1 MNRIALFLLITLFA
15 VSATLA
21 DAAPK
26 KVTPESLRTTESQ
39 IQKLSADVL
48 PAVVSLIPGGRVPR
62 MGTGSAVIVS
72 KEGLILTAAHVAV
85 EMGEKVAVIFNDGS
99 RASAEVLG
107 MDLSRDA
114 AMLQITGEGD
124 REFPFVEI
132 GDSTKLTKNEWCI
145 GLGHA
150 GGYQTGRTAPIR
162 LGRVIS
168 NDDDKFL
175 RSDCAIISG
184 DSGGPLF
191 DLEGK
196 LIGIHSNIG
205 FSLAENRHVPISVF
219 SREWDRML
227 KGQRFGGKHVGGFLE
242 NPYRPMMGAVLG
254 DPRRGKGALIID
266 VVPDSPAQ
274 KAGLKSGD
282 RIMKIAGKK
291 IADKDVFLDDIGNR
305 VAGETIAMTVK
316 NGKEE
321 RSVSLT
327 LAQAKKLGEFGQS
340 IPRRPGTPR
349 LRPQK
354 KQAEPEP
361 DITPEEKAERDELQA
376 KFNKRAQESLDKGKL
391 QFELA
396 EIEKFREGSQLGRLM
411 KNLGDTLSE
420 EEMVKLLRMFMEVPM
435 PKPGTFDPDAKLSL
449 TDDGFFREVLDAY
462 NPSVSTASDAVHPV
476 FRGNEW
482 KALCTVIHKDGY
494 AITKA
499 SEIETKNN
507 QKLNVL
513 IAKKTYIP
521 AKVVKVFAELDIAL
535 LELDTDKKL
544 PVIQWDS
551 VRKDLPL
558 GSFIAAAGPGP
569 DALAIGVIS
578 VKARTMSAH
587 KKGFLGIGTEAHDK
601 GVKVTVVMPRGSA
614 EKSDVRKNDVITKV
628 DGAVCDT
635 PEKLIRAI
643 SGTVPGSVVKIEYLR
658 GKKSASKEIKLGDRG
673 AIESGNMPD
682 RNGRMNR
689 FGTGLSKRV
698 TGYGTVIQTDLPI
711 EPEYCGGP
719 VVDLDGKLVGFNIAR
734 AGRIKT
740 YALPAADVKKEIEK
754 ALPAI
759 IKVRPKPAKKE
770 KPAAPE
776 KEEKPEVKEGTKPVR
791 A

>member
-15 VSATLA
+15 VSATFTG
-21 DAAPK
+21 AAPK
-26 KVTPESLRTTESQ
+26 KVTPESLRKTESQ
-39 IQKLSADVL
+39 IQDLSADVL
-48 PAVVSLIPGGRVPR
+48 PAVVSLIPDGRVPR
-62 MGTGSAVIVS
+62 MGTGSAVIVN
-72 KEGLILTAAHVAV
+72 KGGLILTAAHVAV

-99 RASAEVLG
+99 RASAEILG
-107 MDLSRDA
+107 MDFSRDA
-114 AMLQITGEGD
+114 AMLQITGQGD
-124 REFPFVEI
+124 REFPFVDI
-132 GDSTKLTKNEWCI
+132 GDSTKLTENEWCI

-150 GGYQTGRTAPIR
+150 GGFQADRTAPIR
-162 LGRVIS
+162 LGRVIK
-168 NDDDKFL
+168 NDDKNFL
-175 RSDCAIISG
+175 SSDCALIGG

-191 DLEGK
+191 DLDGK

-266 VVPDSPAQ
+266 VVPASPAQ

-282 RIMKIAGKK
+282 RIMKIAGKT
-291 IADKDVFLDDIGNR
+291 IADKDVLLDDIGNR
-305 VAGETIAMTVK
+305 AAGETIAMTVK

-327 LAQAKKLGEFGQS
+327 LAQAKKLGEFGHS
-340 IPRRPGTPR
+340 APRSRR
-349 LRPQK
+349 FRMERDE
-354 KQAEPEP
+354 AEPGP
-361 DITPEEKAERDELQA
+361 DLTPEEKAEGEKLQA
-376 KFNKRAQESLDKGKL
+376 EFNKRAQESLDKGEL
-391 QFELA
+391 QFGLD
-396 EIEKFREGSQLGRLM
+396 EIEKFGNDSRLGGLLE
-411 KNLGDTLSE
+411 NLGDNLSE
-420 EEMVKLLRMFMEVPM
+420 EQMVDLLRMIMEAPR
-435 PKPGTFDPDAKLSL
+435 PKPEAFDPDAKLSL

-462 NPSVSTASDAVHPV
+462 NPSVSAASDAVHPV
-476 FRGNEW
+476 FRGNDW

-513 IAKKTYIP
+513 IAKGKYIP
-521 AKVVKVFAELDIAL
+521 AKVVKTFADLDIAL

-544 PVIQWDS
+544 PVIQWEQ

-558 GSFIAAAGPGP
+558 GSFIAAPGPGP

-587 KKGFLGIGTEAHDK
+587 KKGFLGIGTEAHDN
-601 GVKVTVVMPRGSA
+601 GVKVTMVMPKGSA
-614 EKSDVRKNDVITKV
+614 ERADVRKNDVITKV
-628 DGAVCDT
+628 DGSVCDT

-658 GKKSASKEIKLGDRG
+658 GEKSASKEIKLGDRS

-689 FGTGLSKRV
+689 FGTGVSKRV
-698 TGYGTVIQTDLPI
+698 SGYGTVIQTDLPI

-719 VVDLDGKLVGFNIAR
+719 VVDLDGRLVGFNIAR

-740 YALPAADVKKEIEK
+740 YALPAADVKKAVDK

-759 IKVRPKPAKKE
+759 IKARPKPVKKE